1 MRTLQEKYNGVNEGA
16 FSKDQ
21 FLRDARL
28 QLPNLVSQ
36 YNGYD
41 DAVQILKNRGMIQEE
56 KSEMSTADLM
66 KKIDEMP
73 AGELAKDIFKGVSK
87 DVLDGL
93 KNLAKK
99 GKKKLGDALVKFGY
113 LEPGDLNEAKKQESF
128 KIVWD
133 KAKLTRT
140 TYENGKQYSSQ
151 KFKSEEA
158 LLANKEKADKVQK
171 EREEKGRDKITHT
184 LKEARLTKSNL
195 TDYRYKPTNDMD
207 KYPYEQIL
215 RGLRVELEGLGV
227 LGTPTPEQYTKA
239 LAKVLKN
246 LEKDGIFYT
255 NQIAGI
261 KANKKRTDLMI
272 DATPKTVVD
281 KENGMQK
288 AALKEAIKGVIK
300 NILKED
306 DSSVSGLYDDE
317 DQYKMYPG
325 DQDVYGAQ
333 EVDEELWDLF
343 SPYIHDDSDIED
355 QMDAY
360 KEGGFSALSKELQDH
375 LKDDERFKNWTSM
388 YGQSEVEGDE
398 DDEDFSRD
406 LPFEGV
412 DEVATDVSGFPKW
425 RELSQD
431 EKDRNT
437 KSAKDSG
444 DRDQAAYEKRREER
458 LKAQSQRLEKHI
470 RGGKENEGIGLSP
483 EVFEATDTEADKN
496 MVRRLMAMYETE
508 PSKFETLHKQA
519 QVQAATTSGVKF
531 KHILSLLNRAKAGA
545 LQSLSN
551 QDRFEADREGMYE
564 SVSLFD
570 ILDEGS
576 SKHSTE
582 WHKGYKAF
590 NDDKK
595 LSSNPYKENPQ
606 KKDWAAGWDKAQ
618 SDESDSYKGY

>member
-28 QLPNLVSQ
+28 QLPNLVTQ

-56 KSEMSTADLM
+56 KSEMSTAELM
-66 KKIDEMP
+66 DKIDSMP
-73 AGELAKDIFKGVSK
+73 AGELAKDIFKGLSK
-87 DVLDGL
+87 DAVDGL
-93 KNLAKK
+93 KKLAKS
-99 GKKKLGDALVKFGY
+99 GKEKLGKALVKFGY
-113 LEPGDLNEAKKQESF
+113 LEPGDLNEAKQEESF

-133 KAKLTRT
+133 KSKLTRT
-140 TYENGKQYSSQ
+140 TYENGKQYQSK
-151 KFKSEEA
+151 KFKTQEELVA
-158 LLANKEKADKVQK
+158 DKEKADAVQK
-171 EREEKGRDKITHT
+171 KREEKGRDKITHT

-227 LGTPTPEQYTKA
+227 AGTPTPEEYTKA

-261 KANKKRTDLMI
+261 KANRKRTDLMI

-325 DQDVYGAQ
+325 DQDIYGAE

-343 SPYIHDDSDIED
+343 APYIHDDSDIED
-355 QMDAY
+355 QMAAY

-375 LKDDERFKNWTSM
+375 LKDDERFKNWTSI
-388 YGQSEVEGDE
+388 YGRSEVDGDE

-412 DEVATDVSGFPKW
+412 DP
-425 RELSQD
+425 D
-431 EKDRNT
+431 EIDYDDENF
-437 KSAKDSG
+437 SDAMIDG
-444 DRDQAAYEKRREER
+444 ED
-458 LKAQSQRLEKHI
+458 
-470 RGGKENEGIGLSP
+470 ENEGVGLSP
-483 EVFEATDTEADKN
+483 EVFESTDTEADKN
-496 MVRRLMAMYETE
+496 MVRKFMTMYETE
-508 PSKFETLHKQA
+508 PSKFEKLHKQA
-519 QVQAATTSGVKF
+519 QVQAATTNDIKF
-531 KHILSLLNRAKAGA
+531 KHLLSLIDRAKAGA
-545 LQSLSN
+545 LQSLAN
-551 QDRFEADREGMYE
+551 QDRYQAGIEGMDE
-564 SVSLFD
+564 SISLKD
-570 ILDEGS
+570 IL
-576 SKHSTE
+576 
-582 WHKGYKAF
+582 
-590 NDDKK
+590 
-595 LSSNPYKENPQ
+595 
-606 KKDWAAGWDKAQ
+606 
-618 SDESDSYKGY
+618 

>member
-28 QLPNLVSQ
+28 QLPTLVTQ

-56 KSEMSTADLM
+56 KKETSTAELM
-66 KKIDEMP
+66 RLADEIP
-73 AGELAKDIFKGVSK
+73 TKELLQGLSK
-87 DVLDGL
+87 DAIDGL
-93 KNLAKK
+93 KKLAKN
-99 GKKKLGDALVKFGY
+99 GKEKLGRALVKFGY
-113 LEPGDLNEAKKQESF
+113 LEPGDLNEAKQEESF

-133 KAKLTRT
+133 KSKLTRT
-140 TYENGKQYSSQ
+140 TYENGKQYQSK
-151 KFKSEEA
+151 KFKTEEELVA
-158 LLANKEKADKVQK
+158 DKEKADAVQK
-171 EREEKGRDKITHT
+171 KREEKGRDKITHT

-195 TDYRYKPTNDMD
+195 TDYRYKATNDMD

-215 RGLRVELEGLGV
+215 RGLRVELEGLNV
-227 LGTPTPEQYTKA
+227 TGTPTSEEYTKA

-261 KANKKRTDLMI
+261 KSNRKRTDLMI

-281 KENGMQK
+281 KENGLQK

-325 DQDVYGAQ
+325 DRDVYGAE

-343 SPYIHDDSDIED
+343 APYIHDDSDIED
-355 QMDAY
+355 QMTAY

-375 LKDDERFKNWTSM
+375 LKDDERFKNWTST
-388 YGQSEVEGDE
+388 YGRSEVEGDE
-398 DDEDFSRD
+398 DDEEFSRD

-412 DEVATDVSGFPKW
+412 DPDEIDYDDENFSDPFIDDPDLDEVATDVAGFPKW

-431 EKDRNT
+431 EKDRNS

-444 DRDQAAYEKRREER
+444 DREQAAYEKRREER

-470 RGGKENEGIGLSP
+470 RGGKEDEGVGLSP
-483 EVFEATDTEADKN
+483 EIF
-496 MVRRLMAMYETE
+496 
-508 PSKFETLHKQA
+508 
-519 QVQAATTSGVKF
+519 
-531 KHILSLLNRAKAGA
+531 
-545 LQSLSN
+545 
-551 QDRFEADREGMYE
+551 E